1 MKSKDLFD
9 AIGMAKDDYIS
20 DAKKPIP
27 KKIYRSKRFYSGIAA
42 VLACAILIG
51 AFAFPKSP
59 WFVGNWW
66 GSEEEEYL
74 HLSDEDFLSNY
85 VISAAYY
92 PTMVQYPQDPDHA
105 YEEWSAWNDSIR
117 ELRKD
122 YQNMSIDLDHFFSQS
137 IPVFLSGDEGEN
149 RIYSP
154 LNVYMAL
161 GMLAET
167 TGGNSR
173 AQVLN
178 LLGIDSIT
186 RLRQQSAAI
195 WKANYRDD
203 GMTTCLLANS
213 LWLGEDDDYRGDTVA
228 ILSRDYYAS
237 VFRGEMGS
245 DDYNKALRTWL
256 NNQTGGLLE
265 DQINQLEMD
274 PATVLA
280 LASTVWFEAAWD
292 DEFSKGNNDTKIFH
306 APTGD
311 TEATFMNECFYS
323 KTYYWG
329 DQFGAIDL
337 SFKTEGR
344 MTIILPDEGV
354 SPESLLSDAQCM
366 DFVINRGDWKNADY
380 VNVNLSLPKFD
391 VSSQIDLKEGLQ
403 ALGVTNVFDHTV
415 SDFSAITPQHHDVEL
430 TKVAHGA
437 RVQIDEEGC
446 VAAAYTVIIFD
457 HGGMPPKK
465 EIDFIV
471 DRPFLFVIYSPS
483 NLPLFVGIVNQP
495 Q

>member
-1 MKSKDLFD
+1 MKSNKLFD
-9 AIGMAKDDYIS
+9 AIGMVKDEYIN

-27 KKIYRSKRFYSGIAA
+27 RKKIYRSKWLYSGVAA
-42 VLACAILIG
+42 ALACAILIG
-51 AFAFPKSP
+51 AFVFPSSP
-59 WFVGNWW
+59 WFIGGW
-66 GSEEEEYL
+66 GKEDV
-74 HLSDEDFLSNY
+74 LSDVDLLSHY
-85 VISAAYY
+85 AIAKAYY
-92 PTMVQYPQDPDHA
+92 PATVKYPKDPDST
-105 YEEWSAWNDSIR
+105 YEERKAWRDSVNG
-117 ELRKD
+117 LMQD
-122 YQNMSIDLDHFFSQS
+122 YKSMPIELDHFFSQS

-149 RIYSP
+149 RVYSP

-167 TGGNSR
+167 TNGNSR

-178 LLGIDSIT
+178 LLGTDSIT

-213 LWLGEDDDYRGDTVA
+213 LWLREQEDYHGDTVS

-245 DDYNKALRTWL
+245 DEYNSALRTWL
-256 NNQTGGLLE
+256 NKQTGGLLE
-265 DQINQLEMD
+265 DQINLLEMSSE
-274 PATVLA
+274 TVLA

-292 DEFSKGNNDTKIFH
+292 EEFIKGNNDTKIFH

-311 TEATFMNECFYS
+311 TEATFMNQDS
-323 KTYYWG
+323 KGMTYYWG
-329 DQFGAIDL
+329 DQFGAINL
-337 SFKTEGR
+337 RFITEGY
-344 MTIILPDEGV
+344 MTVILPNEGV
-354 SPESLLSDAQCM
+354 SAESLLSDTQCM
-366 DFVINRGDWKNADY
+366 DFVINRENWENYEDASVK
-380 VNVNLSLPKFD
+380 LSIPKFD
-391 VSSQIDLKEGLQ
+391 VSSQIDLRDGLK
-403 ALGVTNVFDHTV
+403 ALGVTDIFNGLA
-415 SDFSAITPQHHDVEL
+415 SDFSAITSQHHEMTL
-430 TKVAHGA
+430 TQATHGA

-446 VAAAYTVIIFD
+446 VATAYTFMDVTDGGVI
-457 HGGMPPKK
+457 HPEK